1 MMLIKNL
8 PFPLM
13 IAFKASNSVAY
24 TAPKPPFSPAREGAL
39 NSRRSFLSNLAIV
52 SGVSFGLGSNS
63 APAAAADEPSQ
74 LQNVY
79 FGAGC
84 FWHVQHEFV
93 EAERKLL
100 NRKDKELT
108 SRTGYAGGLKT
119 DGEGRVCYHNFQ
131 SIADYGKLGHG
142 EVVGM
147 TIPESSI
154 GNFAVEYFKL
164 FGEKG
169 ERADPMDKGGEYR
182 SLLGLPGGTN
192 HPMYAQV
199 EAAGKARGMTLLA
212 GKGDEPDTLG
222 KRLVYVY
229 DSNKFPFYQAEVYH
243 QFHND
248 FLTPAYGKEYNNLVN
263 AAVEDGRIK
272 ITGCPDR
279 V

>member
-1 MMLIKNL
+1 ML
-8 PFPLM
+8 
-13 IAFKASNSVAY
+13 AFTASNSAAY
-24 TAPKPPFSPAREGAL
+24 TAPKPPLSSVRVDAFS
-39 NSRRSFLSNLAIV
+39 SRRAFLSNLAIA
-52 SGVSFGLGSNS
+52 SAASFGIGSNF
-63 APAAAADEPSQ
+63 APANAADAQ
-74 LQNVY
+74 LQDVY

-154 GNFAVEYFKL
+154 GDFAVEYFKL

-169 ERADPMDKGGEYR
+169 GKIRVFSPFMQKKR
-182 SLLGLPGGTN
+182 SLLGLPGGTS

-199 EAAGKARGMTLLA
+199 EAAGKVRGMTLVA

-229 DSNKFPFYQAEVYH
+229 DSNKFPFYQAEVCKLNRNEIELIWTVPEEIVSSRGLH
-243 QFHND
+243 IFSLIFFQTINTTTIF
-248 FLTPAYGKEYNNLVN
+248 
-263 AAVEDGRIK
+263 
-272 ITGCPDR
+272 
-279 V
+279 